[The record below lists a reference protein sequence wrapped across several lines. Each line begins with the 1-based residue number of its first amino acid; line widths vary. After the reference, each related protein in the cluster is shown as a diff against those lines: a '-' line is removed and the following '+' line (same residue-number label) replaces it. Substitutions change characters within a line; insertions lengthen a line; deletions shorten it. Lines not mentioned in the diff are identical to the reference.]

1 MISSRRLLPVG
12 ETRLFQILL
21 VWFPATRYHSLV
33 SDDSDHYFDGASVS
47 HCGRETCRCSADNYS
62 RRRHP

>member
-12 ETRLFQILL
+12 ASLISGFRRLDIT
-21 VWFPATRYHSLV
+21 VWFLTTR
-33 SDDSDHYFDGASVS
+33 DHYFDGASVS